1 MARDPRYDILFEP
14 VRIGP
19 VTAPN
24 RFYQVPHCNGTGDW
38 STDAVARMRGIKA
51 EGGWGVVCTEIAE
64 IHPSSEFHPFPSL
77 HLWDDSDIP
86 IQATIAD
93 AIHEHGAL
101 AGIELGHIGLAAGNR
116 FSRYLPMGP
125 SSHPT
130 KESIEPVQTAAMD
143 RQDIRD
149 VRRWHRDA
157 AVRAMKAG
165 YDIVYVY
172 CAHNLALPQH
182 FLSLR
187 FNQRSDEYGGSLEN
201 RARLLR
207 ELIEDTKDAVGDK
220 CAVAVRFAVD
230 DCDGGTGITKDSEG
244 RDVVEMLA
252 ELPDLW
258 DVNISEWHNDSQTS
272 RFAKEGFQ
280 ESYIDFVKKLTTKP
294 VVGVGRFTSP
304 DTMVSQ
310 VKRGI
315 VDFIGA
321 ARPSIADPFLPR
333 KIAEGRPED
342 IRECIGCNI
351 CVSGEWSYSPMRCT
365 QNPTVM
371 EEWRRDWHPDRI
383 APKKSQDRVLIV
395 GAGPAGMECA
405 LSLARRGYDV
415 SLADAREELGGRVT
429 LESALPGLAEWARVR
444 DHRLY
449 QLQQLGNASLYPGS
463 ALDAAQIREFGVER
477 VVIATGATWRR
488 DGTGHF
494 HGDPVSGTDRAHVF
508 SASDVLNGAEPAGP
522 VLIFDDEGS
531 YLASALAERLVAAGR
546 TVTYLASASEIAPF
560 TVLTMEQS
568 RIRARLVALGIEIVT
583 ARVLAA
589 VHADHVETV
598 SVHGG
603 APDRREARSVV
614 MVTSRALNDALY
626 HELAADEAA
635 LKSAGIKSVTRVG
648 DCRAPGTIAMAV
660 YSGHKYARE
669 LDEPIPEGIPF
680 RRGRILS

>member
-38 STDAVARMRGIKA
+38 STEAVARMRGIKA

-86 IQATIAD
+86 VQTTIAD

-116 FSRYLPMGP
+116 FSRYVALGP

-130 KESIEPVQTAAMD
+130 IESIEPVQAAAMD
-143 RQDIRD
+143 NADIAE
-149 VRRWHRDA
+149 VRRQHRA
-157 AVRAMKAG
+157 AAIRAMKAG

-172 CAHNLALPQH
+172 CGHNLALPYH
-182 FLSLR
+182 FLSR
-187 FNQRSDEYGGSLEN
+187 RYNQRSDEYGGSLEN

-207 ELIEDTKDAVGDK
+207 ELIEDAKDAVGHK

-230 DCDGGTGITKDSEG
+230 DCGGHTGISKDGEG
-244 RDVVEMLA
+244 RAVVELLA

-258 DVNISEWHNDSQTS
+258 DVNISEWIYDSETS
-272 RFAKEGFQ
+272 RFGKEGFQ
-280 ESYIDFVKKLTTKP
+280 EKYIDFVKKVTTKP

-315 VDFIGA
+315 IDLVGA
-321 ARPSIADPFLPR
+321 ARPSIADPHLPR

-371 EEWRRDWHPDRI
+371 EEWRRDWHPERI
-383 APKKSQDRVLIV
+383 APRKSQDRVLVV
-395 GAGPAGMECA
+395 GGGPAGLECA
-405 LSLARRGYDV
+405 LALGRRGYEV
-415 SLADAREELGGRVT
+415 ALAEARDALGGRVT

-449 QLQQLGNASLYPGS
+449 QLQQLANVALYPGS
-463 ALDAAQIREFGVER
+463 ALDAVQIREFGFER
-477 VVIATGATWRR
+477 VAIATGASWRR
-488 DGTGHF
+488 DGLGRSHAE
-494 HGDPVSGTDRAHVF
+494 PVPGSDLPHVL
-508 SASDVLNGAEPAGP
+508 SAGDVLAGDNPAGP
-522 VLIFDDEGS
+522 VLVYDDDGS
-531 YLASALAERLVAAGR
+531 YLASAIAERLVAAGR
-546 TVTYLASASEIAPF
+546 RVTYLTPATEIAPF
-560 TVLTMEQS
+560 TLLTMEQGK
-568 RIRARLVALGIEIVT
+568 IRARLTSIGVEIVT
-583 ARVLAA
+583 ARTLGA
-589 VHADHVETV
+589 VHMHEVETV
-598 SVHGG
+598 SIHGG
-603 APDRREARSVV
+603 GPDRREAASVV
-614 MVTSRALNDALY
+614 MVTSRTLNDALY
-626 HELAADEAA
+626 HALAGDTAA
-635 LKSAGIKSVTRVG
+635 LTRAGIRSVTRIG

-660 YSGHKYARE
+660 YAGHKYARE
-669 LDEPIPEGIPF
+669 LDEPVPDGIPF
-680 RRGRILS
+680 KRGRILG